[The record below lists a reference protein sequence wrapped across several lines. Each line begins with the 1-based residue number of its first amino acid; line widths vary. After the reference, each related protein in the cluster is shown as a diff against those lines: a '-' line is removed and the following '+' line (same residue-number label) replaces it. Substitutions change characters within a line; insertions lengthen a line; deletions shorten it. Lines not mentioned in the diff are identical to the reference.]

1 VPDILAR
8 VIRGDA
14 ALAARPWRD
23 VLAGMVRS

>member
-14 ALAARPWRD
+14 ALAARPWREVVAD
-23 VLAGMVRS
+23 MVGS